1 MEWIIDTGSFTH
13 FCSGMKRRLKM
24 RNILAGL
31 IAFPLLQCWNLSIAQ
46 SLHSSGTV
54 SINYTPDSRALYD
67 SIVALDSILFS
78 AYNTCDLATQAALFS
93 DSIEFYHDQG
103 GLTTSKDTLI
113 ARTKRNICGKVTREL
128 VKGSIEVYP
137 IAGYGAVEL
146 GLHKFHTKMEP
157 DAVSDASR
165 FIIVWQHQN
174 KSWKIR
180 RVISLH

>member
-1 MEWIIDTGSFTH
+1 
-13 FCSGMKRRLKM
+13 M
-24 RNILAGL
+24 RNIQSALV
-31 IAFPLLQCWNLSIAQ
+31 AFPLLLCWNFTIAQ

-54 SINYTPDSRALYD
+54 SVNYTPSSAALFD

-78 AYNTCDLATQAALFS
+78 AYNACDLEMQAALFS

-146 GLHKFHTKMEP
+146 GLHKFHNKMEP
-157 DAVSDASR
+157 DAVSNSSR
-165 FIIVWQHQN
+165 FIIVWQHQD